1 MTDELERIWK
11 EKLRYYADI
20 SPKINTL
27 EGILPLSASAER
39 SSYWV
44 KLTSTIWRSHFE
56 ESFQKIQK
64 LKKHRS
70 TLWTI
75 RNN

>member
-11 EKLRYYADI
+11 EKLRYDADI

-39 SSYWV
+39 SP
-44 KLTSTIWRSHFE
+44 
-56 ESFQKIQK
+56 
-64 LKKHRS
+64 
-70 TLWTI
+70 
-75 RNN
+75 